1 MAQDEKRK
9 VMQVTWSFVAGG
21 AEVYAF
27 TIASRLNPQKYSSL
41 MCALDQGGPLQQEIE
56 RLGIPCFVM
65 NRRQGIDL
73 PLMWKLYRLFLRHE
87 VDVVH
92 THHFTQLFYSALGAK
107 LAGARIIHTEHS
119 VEQLKRKSLRIALRL
134 ISLLCDRVI
143 AIGGES
149 ARALGQ
155 AGVPARKLTVICAG
169 IDAARFCASR
179 SESRR
184 ALGLQLGDR
193 VASIVARLSPEKN
206 HRLLLE
212 AFAEV
217 AARLQAAKLL
227 IVGDG
232 PQREEI
238 REEIARLGLQE
249 RAFMLGIRRDLPSIL
264 AASDVFVLSSDR
276 EGLPVAALEAMAAA
290 KPVVATSVGDLPL
303 IVRHGETG
311 LLVARRD
318 RAALANALT
327 QILSDE
333 DLATRLGTN
342 ARKLV
347 ERNYS
352 LQKMIERHEAL
363 YWARAGGR
371 PPLSLLYLSEP
382 YV

>member
-1 MAQDEKRK
+1 MAQNKKRK

-27 TIASRLNPQKYSSL
+27 TVASGLNPEKYSSL
-41 MCALDQGGPLQQEIE
+41 MCALDRGGALREEIE

-73 PLMWKLYRLFLRHE
+73 PLMWKLYGLFLRHG
-87 VDVVH
+87 VDLVH

-107 LAGARIIHTEHS
+107 LAGARVIHTEHS
-119 VEQLKRKSLRIALRL
+119 VDHLKRRSLRIALRL
-134 ISLLCDRVI
+134 LSLLCDRVI
-143 AIGGES
+143 AIGEDS
-149 ARALGQ
+149 ARALSR
-155 AGVPARKLTVICAG
+155 AGVPARKLMVICAG
-169 IDAARFCASR
+169 VDVARFRACR

-184 ALGLQLGDR
+184 ALGLQQSDR

-206 HRLLLE
+206 HQLLLD

-217 AARLQAAKLL
+217 VARVEAAKLL

-238 REEIARLGLQE
+238 RQEIARLGLQKS
-249 RAFMLGIRRDLPSIL
+249 AFMLGVRRDLPMIL

-276 EGLPVAALEAMAAA
+276 EGLPIAVLEAMAAA
-290 KPVVATSVGDLPL
+290 KPIVTTSVGDLPL

-318 RAALANALT
+318 RAALADALT
-327 QILSDE
+327 RLLSDDE
-333 DLATRLGTN
+333 LASRLGKN
-342 ARKLV
+342 GRRLV
-347 ERNYS
+347 EQNYS
-352 LQKMIERHEAL
+352 LQKMIERHEAV
-363 YWARAGGR
+363 YQGAGGR
-371 PPLSLLYLSEP
+371 SQLSIS
-382 YV
+382 